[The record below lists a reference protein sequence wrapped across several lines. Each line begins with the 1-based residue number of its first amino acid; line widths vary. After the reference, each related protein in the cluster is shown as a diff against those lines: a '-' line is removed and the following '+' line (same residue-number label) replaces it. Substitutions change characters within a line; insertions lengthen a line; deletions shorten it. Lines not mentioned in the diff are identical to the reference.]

1 MIAEIHGKISSSGSN
16 LSSRLEDQLT
26 GDVFGALRYIDPIY
40 GLFPILR
47 NGCRIDGKK
56 KKLSLCNPEIED
68 IEFWPWIGE
77 AEPDILIKLIEN
89 EGQRTIIQVEVKYF
103 SGLSSDDPVIE
114 GSEET
119 GSAEGE
125 EQRIQESNNQLIR
138 QMRSLKKVF
147 PGHRKIQVFL
157 TADIGYPRELFDRV
171 LQQAINENLNQEVE
185 LYWLCWHDIPDV
197 LKKNIIKLA
206 GRERIVVNDLLALLE
221 RKGFS
226 RFSKLEGSLPNIP
239 LNLSFKEV
247 YHTERI
253 DLMPSVFR
261 MIFDLKIQPMKFFYK
276 EGKHDQ

>member
-1 MIAEIHGKISSSGSN
+1 MIAEIHGKISSSSSN

-47 NGCRIDGKK
+47 NGCRIEGKK

-138 QMRSLKKVF
+138 QMRSLKKAF
-147 PGHRKIQVFL
+147 PDHKKIQIFL
-157 TADIGYPRELFDRV
+157 TADIGYPHELFDRV
-171 LQQAINENLNQEVE
+171 LRQAKDEKLEEVE
-185 LYWLCWHDIPDV
+185 LYWLCWHDIPGV
-197 LKKNIIKLA
+197 LKNIDIARLA
-206 GRERIVVNDLLALLE
+206 QRERIAVEDLLALLE

-226 RFSKLEGSLPNIP
+226 RFSELEGSLTDIP
-239 LNLSFKEV
+239 LNLFKEI
-247 YHTERI
+247 YHIERI

-261 MIFDLKIQPMKFFYK
+261 MIFNLKIQPMKFFYK